1 MLLSNAKILFKGVDI
16 NTPYKTKTGNKELIQ
31 FTIVYDKNRFINE
44 TTAEVFKAYANFK
57 NVNVKDNTVFIN
69 IYTKYPL
76 QFFNAKGG
84 GKFNDVLKN
93 KAIVNCYIN
102 DNGEY
107 VACSQN
113 IFVVTNG
120 ISPLE

>member
-16 NTPYKTKTGNKELIQ
+16 NTPYKTKTGTKELIQ
-31 FTIVYDKNRFINE
+31 FAVVYPKNKFMSE
-44 TTAEVFKAYANFK
+44 TTKEVFEHYCKLN
-57 NVNVKDNTVFIN
+57 NVNVTDNTIFIN

-84 GKFNDVLKN
+84 GKFQDVLKN

-102 DNGEY
+102 DNGQY

-120 ISPLE
+120 VSPLE